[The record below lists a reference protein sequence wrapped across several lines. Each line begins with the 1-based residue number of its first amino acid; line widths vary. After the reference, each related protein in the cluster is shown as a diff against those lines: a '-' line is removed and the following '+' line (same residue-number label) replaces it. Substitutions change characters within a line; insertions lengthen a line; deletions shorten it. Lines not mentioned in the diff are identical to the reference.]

1 MGNILDLS
9 GMELK
14 KENFKLLLQLADTAP
29 QLSSIMI
36 KYRIVKIPIGDAKV
50 TAIQPVDTDIIILNE
65 KIKEF
70 LAGQIPNITV
80 KESKKIRGFLPFQL
94 KQEVRN
100 LSKKVMQDI
109 TDNAENISDQSQLKR
124 HLKNLADEI
133 EPIVYALKEIARIDE
148 LNENN
153 TYAMPF
159 ELIKEYPFYQDKD
172 LTKEEKQTIRLF
184 TKLLIADNSF
194 FYRVFRDVKH
204 HIDHIRHDEGFID
217 LDKQYVENNKQV
229 KQNEPIKTLEDAVIN
244 NNALHKIYSLLIE
257 AKLIDKDT
265 KILMDEGKGKKGI
278 LYSTLILFYVKG
290 YFEREPEK
298 FEYLNICKNSFNVTI
313 GESTARNHK
322 TRKQSVLNIPH
333 FTEID

>member
-217 LDKQYVENNKQV
+217 LDKEYKIEQGKPKPEKVSYAAFKDVATNEESLNTMYRILSNKKVIDNQGSLIGTATMLYSLIKRFKQLGYFKKIFGKDLRELVNNTFHATATNQAYKQA
-229 KQNEPIKTLEDAVIN
+229 D
-244 NNALHKIYSLLIE
+244 IYSKPLE
-257 AKLIDKDT
+257 
-265 KILMDEGKGKKGI
+265 
-278 LYSTLILFYVKG
+278 
-290 YFEREPEK
+290 
-298 FEYLNICKNSFNVTI
+298 
-313 GESTARNHK
+313 
-322 TRKQSVLNIPH
+322 
-333 FTEID
+333 